1 MGNLAFQAYNTVAPY
16 RNSSGLASQ
25 AAIIVT
31 QTATAINLSDYFGAL
46 GSGHYFTLEAD
57 GAKIYVAVASNAGGP
72 AIDEQAQGGGNKIC
86 FPIPDG
92 QQLPIRIL
100 GGREVGT
107 GYTTMV
113 NYASGIIIH
122 AKLALS
128 GAATGF
134 LRIYRSSTDQTQGI
148 GQFKPPGF
156 PVPVT

>member
-25 AAIIVT
+25 AAVIVT
-31 QTATAINLSDYFGAL
+31 QNAQTFNLSDYFGAL
-46 GSGHYFTLEAD
+46 GTGHYITFEAD
-57 GAKIYVAVASNAGGP
+57 GGKVYIAIASNTGGP
-72 AIDEQAQGGGNKIC
+72 AINEQAQGAGNQIC

-92 QQLPIRIL
+92 QQLPVRIL

-107 GYTTMV
+107 GYATYV
-113 NYASGIIIH
+113 QYASGIIVH

-128 GAATGF
+128 GVATGF
-134 LRIYRSSTDQTQGI
+134 LRMYRSSTDETQGI

-156 PVPVT
+156 